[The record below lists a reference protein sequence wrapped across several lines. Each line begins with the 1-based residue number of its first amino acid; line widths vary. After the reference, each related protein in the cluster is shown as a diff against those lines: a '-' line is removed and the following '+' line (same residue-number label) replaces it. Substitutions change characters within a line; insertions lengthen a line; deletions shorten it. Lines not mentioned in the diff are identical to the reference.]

1 MNDILH
7 FQQLASTNT
16 YLEQQLHSQN
26 RANLPDGLL
35 VMTDFQTG
43 GRGRQ
48 SNQWFSETGKNLL
61 MSILI
66 YPHLPVEAQFRV
78 TEWVSLALA
87 DHLRQ
92 NVGLEARIKW
102 PNVIYIHG
110 KKIAG
115 ILISHR
121 WQGWELESSVIGIGL
136 NLNQESFPKT
146 LPNPTSV
153 LLETGS
159 RSDIRATAIRIR
171 EGLTRLRGTEAA
183 VLHERYQQLLYRRHV
198 PALYTD
204 TRNGETFEGILEGT
218 DEKGL
223 LLIRCGNRLRNYELN
238 SIIYR

>member
-102 PNVIYIHG
+102 PNDIYIQ
-110 KKIAG
+110 
-115 ILISHR
+115 L
-121 WQGWELESSVIGIGL
+121 
-136 NLNQESFPKT
+136 FP
-146 LPNPTSV
+146 
-153 LLETGS
+153 
-159 RSDIRATAIRIR
+159 
-171 EGLTRLRGTEAA
+171 
-183 VLHERYQQLLYRRHV
+183 
-198 PALYTD
+198 
-204 TRNGETFEGILEGT
+204 
-218 DEKGL
+218 
-223 LLIRCGNRLRNYELN
+223 
-238 SIIYR
+238 IYSE